1 MQGFIKRQVPAWI
14 RRVVTMVPSV
24 IVIVLGIDPTRA
36 LVMSQVVL
44 SFALPFP
51 VIPLVFFT
59 RRKDLMGVLVNKP
72 WTTAAAVLAAGV
84 ILMLNVYLI
93 YQTFAGG

>member
-1 MQGFIKRQVPAWI
+1 VAI
-14 RRVVTMVPSV
+14 
-24 IVIVLGIDPTRA
+24 IVLGVDPTRA
-36 LVMSQVVL
+36 LVLSQVVL

-51 VIPLVFFT
+51 VIPLIFFT

-72 WTTAAAVLAAGV
+72 LTTVAGVLAAAV
-84 ILMLNVYLI
+84 ILGLNVYLI